1 MTKKRKIFSFLL
13 AIVMC
18 FSIFGSATAMA
29 TEPEADDVPITAITK
44 EKIAESE
51 AMLKAIVQPRDTQVG
66 QTLTGTLSPQVVYTG
81 TLVVD
86 KDCSNATVYYSTRIT
101 AGSGTATYKLTVKKS
116 NPTVTRSGNISANGK
131 PDFITI
137 GNLPKGIYTVEIK
150 RIDGSTDAYFAF
162 AMEFYQ

>member
-66 QTLTGTLSPQVVYTG
+66 QTLTGTLSPRMVYTG

-86 KDCSNATVYYSTRIT
+86 KDYSNVTVYYSTRRT
-101 AGSGTATYKLTVKKS
+101 SGSGVAVYKLTIDG
-116 NPTVTRSGNISANGK
+116 PEYRSGNINANGK
-131 PDFITI
+131 ADYFTI
-137 GNLPKGIYTVEIK
+137 GSLSKGTYTVKIQRTE
-150 RIDGSTDAYFAF
+150 GSTDAYFAF